1 MVAEKVLVE
10 EELAVDDGGRGAEDG
25 EDGVGE
31 DGGAAQVVG
40 LVGLGLCELRRGG
53 GLDGLGSVSA
63 DSCHDQDSK
72 RPVRKES
79 GSRVGGGG
87 GGEALGQTHD
97 GGPNAGNGH
106 IAGALALAQQI
117 HGKAL
122 CQHAHADLAHG
133 VGCLPAEEATIDR
146 RADDDDAPAAHPGAS
161 RGGRRAA
168 QVRKRSLDDGI
179 QALGVD
185 ALHEL
190 EALEWRVGDGG
201 PEDGARVVDEGVEA
215 AVGGDGPGDELVDA
229 LLGAHV
235 DGDGGRDA
243 AGRGDLAGDGGDGG
257 GGRVGVRGEGRGGL
271 GGVADGFGGD
281 DDFLPPL
288 RVSILS

>member
-87 GGEALGQTHD
+87 G
-97 GGPNAGNGH
+97 P
-106 IAGALALAQQI
+106 
-117 HGKAL
+117 
-122 CQHAHADLAHG
+122 
-133 VGCLPAEEATIDR
+133 
-146 RADDDDAPAAHPGAS
+146 
-161 RGGRRAA
+161 
-168 QVRKRSLDDGI
+168 
-179 QALGVD
+179 
-185 ALHEL
+185 
-190 EALEWRVGDGG
+190 
-201 PEDGARVVDEGVEA
+201 
-215 AVGGDGPGDELVDA
+215 
-229 LLGAHV
+229 
-235 DGDGGRDA
+235 
-243 AGRGDLAGDGGDGG
+243 
-257 GGRVGVRGEGRGGL
+257 
-271 GGVADGFGGD
+271 
-281 DDFLPPL
+281 
-288 RVSILS
+288 

>member
-1 MVAEKVLVE
+1 
-10 EELAVDDGGRGAEDG
+10 
-25 EDGVGE
+25 
-31 DGGAAQVVG
+31 
-40 LVGLGLCELRRGG
+40 
-53 GLDGLGSVSA
+53 
-63 DSCHDQDSK
+63 
-72 RPVRKES
+72 
-79 GSRVGGGG
+79 
-87 GGEALGQTHD
+87 
-97 GGPNAGNGH
+97 
-106 IAGALALAQQI
+106 
-117 HGKAL
+117 
-122 CQHAHADLAHG
+122 
-133 VGCLPAEEATIDR
+133 
-146 RADDDDAPAAHPGAS
+146 
-161 RGGRRAA
+161 
-168 QVRKRSLDDGI
+168 